1 MGKTPIWQDDAL
13 IIGGITTVVFYH
25 LWHLYHPQITTR
37 LKYGNYQPKHFSTYY
52 CHIYE
57 LEISDIFF

>member
-13 IIGGITTVVFYH
+13 IIGGITYGF
-25 LWHLYHPQITTR
+25 LPITIR
-37 LKYGNYQPKHFSTYY
+37 LKYGNYHPKHFSTYY

-57 LEISDIFF
+57 LEISDVFF